1 MAWDKEGVVII
12 PQMMNGLRALAP
24 NMVGLRKKFYKISC
38 PAAEDIVRNV
48 TWRRA
53 ATSLNLPAKLLRTHF
68 HGCFVRGCD
77 ASVLVNST
85 ANNTAEKDAIP
96 NLSLEGF
103 DVIDEIKTQLENTC
117 PGKVS
122 CADILALSAR
132 DSVAFQVLRAVQKPR
147 VVGRRDGIVSEAL
160 EAFTDI
166 PSPFFNFWTPLQS
179 FKSKGLSVHDLVV
192 LSGGHT
198 IGAGHCNLVSNRL
211 YNFTGKGDQDPSLNP
226 TYVAFLKNKCKILN
240 EATTTV
246 EIDPGS
252 SQNFDTAYF
261 ATKQRKGLFQS
272 DAALLTNRTPNK
284 IVGELLNSN
293 VFFREFAQPMKRM
306 GAIGVL
312 PGTSGEIRKKCSVIN
327 S

>member
-1 MAWDKEGVVII
+1 MAASSG
-12 PQMMNGLRALAP
+12 Q
-24 NMVGLRKKFYKISC
+24 
-38 PAAEDIVRNV
+38 
-48 TWRRA
+48 
-53 ATSLNLPAKLLRTHF
+53 
-68 HGCFVRGCD
+68 GCD

-96 NLSLEGF
+96 NLSL
-103 DVIDEIKTQLENTC
+103 VIDEIKTQLENTC

-132 DSVAFQVLRAVQKPR
+132 DSVAFQFKNPELWVEEMALSQKLWRPSQTFLPHSSISGRPFKVSRAKELDVLNIMLHA
-147 VVGRRDGIVSEAL
+147 GD
-160 EAFTDI
+160 
-166 PSPFFNFWTPLQS
+166 TPLEQATATCNND
-179 FKSKGLSVHDLVV
+179 GRDRPWQLSEFRYCL
-192 LSGGHT
+192 L
-198 IGAGHCNLVSNRL
+198 R
-211 YNFTGKGDQDPSLNP
+211 Y
-226 TYVAFLKNKCKILN
+226 
-240 EATTTV
+240 
-246 EIDPGS
+246 
-252 SQNFDTAYF
+252 
-261 ATKQRKGLFQS
+261 TKQRKGLFQS